1 MGLWGLYR
9 QEWTTPTGNHREYL
23 WQLRSCF
30 FWFLHVSW
38 DGKLSRSNRLSGN
51 NEESVPCCK
60 RSVCPWWALPGWADA
75 GLWFSV
81 SRPHSS
87 TWWEA
92 GTTEHQPTSAW
103 QVIQQPCRWLSCW
116 LIPHVPALAFRLA
129 SSIQWWEAGDS
140 TTMPLTLNQ
149 HHQWRSSS
157 SEPRK
162 THACDG
168 HLWLYLWWSHG
179 RPCDPS
185 DDGTG
190 AAAVLCSY
198 ANAWASVC
206 WSAELTDHTGGRQL
220 GSHTPCKAPDTLGAQ
235 VPFQGPQLQP
245 GTTSCGAML
254 RVSLSTFCTGCN
266 SAFRT

>member
-1 MGLWGLYR
+1 MRNQFPAARDQYAPDEHFLAELMQGFGFPSRGLIHPHDERPAL
-9 QEWTTPTGNHREYL
+9 QSIS
-23 WQLRSCF
+23 QLRRGR
-30 FWFLHVSW
+30 WF
-38 DGKLSRSNRLSGN
+38 N
-51 NEESVPCCK
+51 NHAVDSH
-60 RSVCPWWALPGWADA
+60 ADSYHMSQR
-75 GLWFSV
+75 WHSV
-81 SRPHSS
+81 SPHPSNDERP
-87 TWWEA
+87 A
-92 GTTEHQPTSAW
+92 
-103 QVIQQPCRWLSCW
+103 IQQPCRWLS
-116 LIPHVPALAFRLA
+116 I
-129 SSIQWWEAGDS
+129 S
-140 TTMPLTLNQ
+140 TTSDGAAHPN
-149 HHQWRSSS
+149 
-157 SEPRK
+157 PVK